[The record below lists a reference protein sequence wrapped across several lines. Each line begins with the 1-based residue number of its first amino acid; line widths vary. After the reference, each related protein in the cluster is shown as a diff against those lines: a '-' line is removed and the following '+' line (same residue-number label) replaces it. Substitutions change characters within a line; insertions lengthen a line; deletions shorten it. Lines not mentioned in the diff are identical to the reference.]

1 MIALPLTIAAALALL
16 APAYALLGGLLRFV
30 DGIPT
35 GDQP

>member
-1 MIALPLTIAAALALL
+1 MSAIALTIVAALALL
-16 APAYALLGGLLRFV
+16 APAYTALGGLLRFV